1 MVKISTAKWDY
12 QHVRFY
18 KAVWVPSRRRPPM
31 VCGWDQDFQTFFCFD
46 STASRP
52 MGART
57 HAGLPHR
64 FFQRIPRAGFGSRAA
79 WAGNIHSCQKFSW
92 FVPKVW
98 HEHDKTWWNQ
108 RLLSTEFP
116 QNLMGQNLRL
126 LSIRSHNF
134 PLFLLVNEHCSWWFW
149 LFFFSDFIFQR
160 CSGADMI
167 CMVGGFTYLF

>member
-1 MVKISTAKWDY
+1 MSPIKKKTADGLWLGSGFSN
-12 QHVRFY
+12 V
-18 KAVWVPSRRRPPM
+18 
-31 VCGWDQDFQTFFCFD
+31 FCFD

-64 FFQRIPRAGFGSRAA
+64 FFQRIPRTGFGSRAA
-79 WAGNIHSCQKFSW
+79 WAGNIHSCQTFSW

-108 RLLSTEFP
+108 RLLGTEFP

-126 LSIRSHNF
+126 LSIILGPIIF
-134 PLFLLVNEHCSWWFW
+134 LFSFLWTNIALKWDLHFGAADDSDC
-149 LFFFSDFIFQR
+149 FFSPT
-160 CSGADMI
+160 SSSKGAPGLTWYAWLVASHI
-167 CMVGGFTYLF
+167 CFSFHL